1 MKIAICDDNKQELL
15 LITGLV
21 NEFSDCNSAEN
32 KIEIKSFTSS
42 IELLSQLE
50 NGRNF
55 DVFILD
61 IIMPILNGI
70 QLAAEI
76 RNKDQVGKI
85 IFLTSSSEFA
95 VDSYSVD
102 AFNYLIKPIQKD
114 KLFTILEKACLD
126 ISSDLQQYIV
136 VKTQN
141 GLSKVFLHELLYV
154 EVIRRTIYLYL
165 KSGIVLKSTSTIS
178 QIEAILLQDIRF
190 IKPHRSYIVNLNYIK
205 NLSQDGITTTSDLLI
220 PISRNAFKEV
230 KQAYINYSFQV
241 ED

>member
-1 MKIAICDDNKQELL
+1 MRIAICDDNKQELL

-21 NEFSDCNSAEN
+21 NEFLDYDFAEN

-42 IELLSQLE
+42 IELLSRLE
-50 NGRNF
+50 NDKNF

-76 RNKDQVGKI
+76 RSKDQVAKI

-126 ISSDLQQYIV
+126 ISSDLHQYIV

-141 GLSKVFLHELLYV
+141 SLSKVFFHELLYV
-154 EVIRRTIYLYL
+154 EIIRRTIYLYL
-165 KSGIVLKSTSTIS
+165 KSGIVLESTSTIS
-178 QIEAILLQDIRF
+178 QVEAILLKDIRF
-190 IKPHRSYIVNLNYIK
+190 IKPHRSYIVNLDHIK
-205 NLSQDGITTTSDLLI
+205 NLSRDGITTTSDLLI
-220 PISRNAFKEV
+220 PVSRNAFKEV
-230 KQAYINYSFQV
+230 KQTYINYSFQV